1 MSNSNNPIEFNAS
14 TGANDEINVGD
25 FLKEDNN
32 GMMDEKEEKKVLNTK
47 WSKVIPQELKRKS
60 KEEIKKQQELLI
72 HISRY
77 MNSPRFGSY
86 LDKLG
91 LNIKPTQLQK
101 YTYEELEELLEKVRT
116 AINSKSGSN
125 IITEGYFMACGIGET
140 MTKNPKIKEKI
151 DLTGLSQSLRQD
163 EELQDVLEAIS
174 LEYGSVAMLSPEK
187 RLAYLTATHILRVS
201 ASNKMLDKLKQLEQ
215 QRANPDFSPVKQ
227 DEKKEEPINLIPE
240 RPKEPEVVIDFGG
253 DKTDEE
259 GEKENN
265 TLTNIGELVN
275 FSTTA
280 MKESKDSKEKK
291 KTGRPRKQK
300 EKKESDVID
309 L

>member
-1 MSNSNNPIEFNAS
+1 MIKSWKREERGRKS
-14 TGANDEINVGD
+14 D
-25 FLKEDNN
+25 K
-32 GMMDEKEEKKVLNTK
+32 DEKEEKKLLNTK

-77 MNSPRFGSY
+77 NNSPRFGSY

-101 YTYEELEELLEKVRT
+101 YTYEELEELLEKIRT

-151 DLTGLSQSLRQD
+151 DLTGLTQSLRQD

-174 LEYGSVAMLSPEK
+174 LEYGSIAMLSPEK

-201 ASNKMLDKLKQLEQ
+201 ASNKMLEKLKQLEQ
-215 QRANPDFSPVKQ
+215 QRANPDFQEAKQ
-227 DEKKEEPINLIPE
+227 EENKEEPINLIPE

-253 DKTDEE
+253 ERPNGGSGTNSS
-259 GEKENN
+259 NN
-265 TLTNIGELVN
+265 DTSPIGELIN
-275 FSTTA
+275 YSSTPTPQ
-280 MKESKDSKEKK
+280 EVRENKEKK
-291 KTGRPRKQK
+291 KTGRPRKPK
-300 EKKESDVID
+300 EKKESEVIE

>member
-1 MSNSNNPIEFNAS
+1 MSNPNPIEFNVSA
-14 TGANDEINVGD
+14 GANDDLNVAD

-32 GMMDEKEEKKVLNTK
+32 AVDEKEEKKMLNTK
-47 WSKVIPQELKRKS
+47 WSKIIPQELKRKS

-77 MNSPRFGSY
+77 NNSTRFGSY

-101 YTYEELEELLEKVRT
+101 YTYEELEELLEKIRT

-140 MTKNPKIKEKI
+140 LTKNPKIKERL

-187 RLAYLTATHILRVS
+187 RLLYLTATHILRVS
-201 ASNKMLDKLKQLEQ
+201 ASNKMLEKLKQLEQ
-215 QRANPDFSPVKQ
+215 QRANPDFRNSPSVNNAEVKQ
-227 DEKKEEPINLIPE
+227 NEEIINLVPE
-240 RPKEPEVVIDFGG
+240 RPKEPEVIIDFG
-253 DKTDEE
+253 TTEQTEE
-259 GEKENN
+259 QK
-265 TLTNIGELVN
+265 NIGEVVN
-275 FSTTA
+275 FTTKP
-280 MKESKDSKEKK
+280 KEAEKK
-291 KTGRPRKQK
+291 KTGRPRKPK
-300 EKKESDVID
+300 DKKENEVID